1 MRARWICLGL
11 SLPLLLTL
19 APGCGSDPDDVGDRL
34 VVVSASPTT
43 GDGFVF
49 NAVEVVTSDVG
60 CPEGD
65 EATANNGFWDGCT
78 DETYEPKTVDY
89 ADIVLRNEVRPG
101 VEEGRPLEVYRVRV
115 TFYDAAGDT
124 PAYAPPIV
132 ADTALVV
139 DPGSE
144 ATLTVPV
151 SSLLMK
157 NGFDDVTGLRDL
169 FFRGDVTSQVG
180 LTAVVDIYA
189 IDVLNDE
196 EVHAQAR
203 LGIVFVNPNI

>member
-11 SLPLLLTL
+11 LLPLSLTL
-19 APGCGSDPDDVGDRL
+19 APGCGSAPDDVGDRL
-34 VVVSASPTT
+34 VVVSVNPSQ
-43 GDGFVF
+43 GDAFVL

-78 DETYEPKTVDY
+78 DETYEPMTVDT

-101 VEEGRPLEVYRVRV
+101 VDKGRPLEVYRVRV
-115 TFYDAAGDT
+115 TFYDAAGNT
-124 PAYAPPIV
+124 PDYAPTIV

-139 DPGSE
+139 DPDSE

-151 SSLLMK
+151 SSLHMK

-189 IDVLNDE
+189 VDALNDE

-203 LGIVFVNPNI
+203 LGLVFVNPNI